1 MKIKSLLNKRNYEFY
16 YNIIKLYSM
25 SVRRV
30 PKNYDNYTE
39 LSNII
44 KYFDVDKYDKIAVVA
59 SGPSSKNIVLNNDTL
74 YFTTNA
80 AISLVNK
87 KDYVYVVNDS
97 YYLIKYLKS
106 FKESE
111 NWKGSVFL
119 YATNEG
125 REKEYGVK
133 LLYKYLKSK
142 SRTKREFLITNNETK
157 PALNSVYEE
166 FIMYIKN
173 KLEIDFFG
181 VNSGFIALAL
191 AYVLSD
197 MCDKKLEIYGLDLG
211 ENGEGYFNKK
221 ITVGKSIK
229 GNFTKNKVGD
239 FLDKIYSINNKV
251 SNKSYFKTKKNEK

>member
-97 YYLIKYLKS
+97 YY
-106 FKESE
+106 
-111 NWKGSVFL
+111 
-119 YATNEG
+119 TN
-125 REKEYGVK
+125 
-133 LLYKYLKSK
+133 
-142 SRTKREFLITNNETK
+142 
-157 PALNSVYEE
+157 
-166 FIMYIKN
+166 
-173 KLEIDFFG
+173 
-181 VNSGFIALAL
+181 
-191 AYVLSD
+191 
-197 MCDKKLEIYGLDLG
+197 
-211 ENGEGYFNKK
+211 
-221 ITVGKSIK
+221 
-229 GNFTKNKVGD
+229 
-239 FLDKIYSINNKV
+239 
-251 SNKSYFKTKKNEK
+251 